1 MQGSKVYIK
10 PMAIESSVLNIFLQ
24 GVYSLTK
31 GTNIEMEI
39 PVRNPQKDE
48 LIEDKELKD
57 KRSRRGI
64 ILYLKAEDGED
75 GKVHIKWNKD
85 GKKIIAE

>member
-1 MQGSKVYIK
+1 
-10 PMAIESSVLNIFLQ
+10 MAIESSVLNIFLQ
-24 GVYSLTK
+24 GVYSLTT

-64 ILYLKAEDGED
+64 ILYLKAEDGDD
-75 GKVHIKWNKD
+75 GKVHIKWNKE
-85 GKKIIAE
+85 GKKILTETE